1 MPAPDVPARPGD
13 TTGHPAPFVTILG
26 IRFFQGSVIE
36 AIERLHAGGLLVV
49 PAAPALKDLET
60 DAEYR
65 EAVLN
70 ADLALADS
78 AFMVLVWRLLRR
90 TRMRRISGL
99 EYLRALLLQPTFRR
113 AGDALWVMAGPGDAQ
128 RNLDWLHGQGI
139 DLPASHVYTA
149 PLYDRPVDDPDLLA
163 LIERLRPLHVVLTV
177 GGGTQEQL
185 GFYLKRNL
193 SYLPAIHCVGAA
205 IAFLTGVQVRIP
217 VWADYLYLGWLF
229 RSVSHPTRF
238 VPRYWA
244 ALRLFGLIR
253 RYGERVPLPLCE

>member
-1 MPAPDVPARPGD
+1 MPALPGD
-13 TTGHPAPFVTILG
+13 SASDSAQFVTVLG
-26 IRFFQGSVIE
+26 IRFFQGSVDR
-36 AIERLHAGGLLVV
+36 AIERLHGGGLLVV

-60 DAEYR
+60 DAAYR

-78 AFMVLVWRLLRR
+78 AFMVLVWTLLQR
-90 TRMRRISGL
+90 TRIHRVSGL
-99 EYLRALLLQPTFRR
+99 EFLRALLREPSFRC
-113 AGDALWVMAGPGDAQ
+113 AGNTLWIMASAAEAQ

-139 DLPASHVYTA
+139 DLPPSHIYTA
-149 PLYDRPVDDPDLLA
+149 PLYDRPVNDPDLLA

-193 SYLPAIHCVGAA
+193 TYLPAIYCVGAA

-229 RSVSHPTRF
+229 RSLSDPTRF

-244 ALRLFGLIR
+244 ARKLFRLMR
-253 RYGERVPLPLCE
+253 RYGDQVPGTGKL